1 MIRKAIREGRTEM
14 NIRGNQIFFYWTT
27 AVSGV
32 VTLIACALW
41 GDIGLAGMLIFFV
54 GLALT
59 LKTNLDE
66 RELQLTHKVQSLEM
80 ILVAAALGLI
90 YVAFP
95 AVNWFHAFIGL
106 GLLARGVLGV
116 VIFSRQ

>member
-1 MIRKAIREGRTEM
+1 MIRRAIRKGRTEM
-14 NIRGNQIFFYWTT
+14 NTRGNQTLFYWITT
-27 AVSGV
+27 VSGI
-32 VTLIACALW
+32 VTLIACFLW

-59 LKTNLDE
+59 LMTNLDE
-66 RELQLTHKVQSLEM
+66 RELQLTHKVQSLEA
-80 ILVAAALGLI
+80 IPVAAALGLI

-95 AVNWFHAFIGL
+95 AVNWFHAFIGI
-106 GLLARGVLGV
+106 GLLAHGVLGV

>member
-1 MIRKAIREGRTEM
+1 MIRKTIGKGRTEM
-14 NIRGNQIFFYWTT
+14 NTRGNQMLFYWIT

-41 GDIGLAGMLIFFV
+41 GDLGLAGMLIFFA

-66 RELQLTHKVQSLEM
+66 RELHGQLDRCEAAEEHPGAGSQFGHVTH
-80 ILVAAALGLI
+80 
-90 YVAFP
+90 
-95 AVNWFHAFIGL
+95 
-106 GLLARGVLGV
+106 RT
-116 VIFSRQ
+116 